1 MRVCHGANRL
11 RRRSHPYV
19 KIGDPPAHS
28 WCKCAGV
35 VSILI
40 VVVDIRVPENPALL
54 LPGVAVNAANTGAEI
69 PTGLTRETRERT
81 AVINSDIVEV
91 RSVSEVTVDGG
102 QLVFAGGS
110 EMAS

>member
-1 MRVCHGANRL
+1 M
-11 RRRSHPYV
+11 
-19 KIGDPPAHS
+19 
-28 WCKCAGV
+28 
-35 VSILI
+35 
-40 VVVDIRVPENPALL
+40 VVDIRVPENLALL